1 MFLTLCKARSFL
13 IAVSLAILGISSVP
27 RPGKAL
33 ASGASQQSY
42 GRDVVQPYPPL
53 HSIDGA
59 GVFLIKATGGNAVC
73 TPASPEEATQYPVV
87 SAASGMHQINHL
99 GGIQPEATGLQ
110 ITLQATAQ
118 LEGFPQAKAA
128 FIKAAANW
136 EAVIQSPLNIIV
148 NVDYGPS
155 AFGQPY
161 DPASDILGQTNAQI
175 VGSSSDYQNVASA
188 LLAGASTAE
197 EVLLYNNLPQ
207 TSVPTDLGTT
217 GQVAASTATFRA
229 LGMLNATANPS
240 AESQLGSP
248 PSVSFNSNHPFDF
261 DPSDGID
268 PDKFDFQAVATHEIG
283 HVLGFDSTV
292 GYTQLNPSGGLS
304 VTVWDLFRFRP
315 GTNSDSFHTA
325 QRIESTGG
333 TQVYYFGGSELGL
346 STGGPDGKGGDGFQ
360 ASHWKAVDLT
370 GVLIGIM
377 DPTVPKG
384 QVRTISNNDLA
395 AIDSLGFTLVP
406 GASGS
411 GGVKLTSGVGQ
422 SGAVA
427 PAQPNQCTL
436 GATQYTIVVPQG
448 ASSLT
453 VTMSGNQQDDLLV
466 RYGQAITTTGGQAQA
481 DFQSHASGASQ
492 TVTITPTG
500 SPALQ
505 TGTYYVAVGNCT
517 TSTLTYSVTATVT
530 GGGTSGGTTP
540 SITGLTASLT
550 GNTLTLKGTASDA
563 GGDLSEA
570 NAVYLDGTG
579 HAVGTTSPFQ
589 YNFGGVAA
597 SVFTIT
603 LGGMQSFPQAVS
615 VTLTV
620 IDSAGNV
627 SAPVTASFGNS
638 DPGGPTV
645 SSVSFD
651 GRNSLMIIK
660 GDGLTTPL
668 QLEINGLIVAP
679 PLKIKV
685 KGGGAKLKIG
695 GSGTDLNLKN
705 GPNRLRMLSGG
716 LRSNIVVL
724 TL

>member
-1 MFLTLCKARSFL
+1 
-13 IAVSLAILGISSVP
+13 VP
-27 RPGKAL
+27 AE
-33 ASGASQQSY
+33 SG
-42 GRDVVQPYPPL
+42 L
-53 HSIDGA
+53 
-59 GVFLIKATGGNAVC
+59 
-73 TPASPEEATQYPVV
+73 
-87 SAASGMHQINHL
+87 HQINHL
-99 GGIQPEATGLQ
+99 GGIRPEATGLQ

-136 EAVIQSPLNIIV
+136 EAVIQSPLSIIV
-148 NVDYGPS
+148 NVDFGPN

-161 DPASDILGQTNAQI
+161 DPSSNILGQTNAQI
-175 VGSSSDYQNVASA
+175 VGSSSNYQNVASA

-207 TSVPTDLGTT
+207 TSVPTDLGST
-217 GQVAASTATFRA
+217 GQVAASSATFRA
-229 LGMLNATANPS
+229 LGMLSATANPS

-268 PDKFDFQAVATHEIG
+268 SDKFDFQAVATHEIG

-292 GYTQLNPSGGLS
+292 GYTQVNPSGGLS

-315 GTNSDSFHTA
+315 GTNSGSFQTA
-325 QRIESTGG
+325 QRIQSTGG
-333 TQVYYFGGSELGL
+333 TQIYYFGGPELGL
-346 STGGPDGKGGDGFQ
+346 STGGPDAKGGDGFQ

-384 QVRTISNNDLA
+384 QARTISNNDLA
-395 AIDSLGFTLVP
+395 AIDSMGFTLVP
-406 GASGS
+406 GAGGTS
-411 GGVKLTSGVGQ
+411 GVKLTSGVGQ
-422 SGAVA
+422 SGGVA
-427 PAQPNQCTL
+427 PGQPNQCALST
-436 GATQYTIVVPQG
+436 TQYTIVVPQG
-448 ASSLT
+448 ASALT
-453 VTMSGNQQDDLLV
+453 VTLTGNQQDDLMV
-466 RYGQAITTTGGQAQA
+466 RYGQAVTTTGGQVQA
-481 DFQSHASGASQ
+481 DFQAHASGSSQ
-492 TVTITPTG
+492 TVTIIPTG

-517 TSTLTYSVTATVT
+517 TSTLNYTVTATVT

-540 SITGLTASLT
+540 SITSMTASLT
-550 GNTLTLKGTASDA
+550 GNNLTLKGTAADA
-563 GGDLSEA
+563 GGDLTEA
-570 NAVYLDGTG
+570 NATFLDGSG
-579 HAVGTTSPFQ
+579 RAVGTSSPFP
-589 YNFGGVAA
+589 YNFGSLAA
-597 SVFTIT
+597 STFTIT
-603 LGGMQSFPQAVS
+603 IGQMQSFPQAVS
-615 VTLTV
+615 VQLTV

-627 SAPVTASFGNS
+627 SAPVTASFGNA
-638 DPGGPTV
+638 DPAGPTV

-651 GRNSLMIIK
+651 GRNDIMIIK
-660 GDGLTTPL
+660 GDGFTGQL

-679 PLKIKV
+679 PLKIKF
-685 KGGGAKLKIG
+685 KGGGTKLKIA

-705 GPNRLRMLSGG
+705 GPNRLKVLSSG